1 MNKIFLFKNF
11 FLLYIIVKAS
21 SQNSFEVIEIN
32 NSTNSDYVPFSIHID
47 FQALNDT
54 PLEIEY
60 NNEIKK
66 YILIAKKIIESF
78 LSTNIRYN
86 ISSLNLGKICNNAEL
101 DNMKTC
107 GFNTN
112 LIIIPIFDLY
122 NDIIEKV
129 IDLTDY
135 YICSTLS
142 SDKRPLIATLYLS
155 KLLFHNTGEIILTEI
170 LHDLFHILGFREDIR
185 KNRKINKNCLG
196 EKEPNIEFKKVYK
209 KYNKYYSKKVFL
221 FEMHDKYFHWA
232 QSIKYDIMS
241 FEFYR
246 TMNFNEY
253 TLRYL
258 NNLKWYRVNM
268 NICGCSL
275 KGECSFGVFPYEIYI
290 NSKNYQL
297 YCYRNDVFNHKCYIN
312 KNTYF
317 PYQKKYKSNEF
328 NSDNSYFGKFCRNY
342 DIKYDYN
349 ENILY
354 KNTLIKK
361 NFSEQELIL
370 MSPKINN
377 YCKCH
382 LKTIFFYNE
391 EDNNFNEG
399 VEQNYDLEKLRITDL
414 NKVVYGSFS
423 SINPKHS
430 ITFKKVLKYNNIPII
445 NSEYSP
451 NILWSFLEGDNKY
464 ELLSHLNKYSIIR
477 NSHFGYDL
485 GNKKIAYEYY
495 IDYKRKFP
503 NDFDY
508 MPETYL
514 PNQKDLIKNK
524 FIDYAF
530 IKDDLW
536 LCKKIDGSLGDGISF
551 IKDYNDFTKCN
562 QLITRYIH
570 NPHLINNYKYHIR
583 IYNFISSFIPLKIY
597 IYKEGQIM
605 RASHEYKIDLN
616 STEDQ
621 QAFITNAHINY
632 GKEGY
637 KEDIPLEEFKLIII
651 KEGGNWTY
659 IWEQM
664 KDICIKTIIT
674 IYDKEYNMIKNI
686 AKTDS
691 KSLFYLGMDFMI
703 DENYKVWLLEGNKS
717 PFMEEYDKVN
727 RKNKIGLSTDIFNIL
742 GVIPYD
748 HSNNLPLENNN
759 CHFKNKEEEMIND
772 AFCEFNRPRGNLE
785 LIFPIKDTLS
795 YYKKFFIKD
804 YEENVRLWNLL

>member
-1 MNKIFLFKNF
+1 
-11 FLLYIIVKAS
+11 
-21 SQNSFEVIEIN
+21 
-32 NSTNSDYVPFSIHID
+32 
-47 FQALNDT
+47 
-54 PLEIEY
+54 
-60 NNEIKK
+60 
-66 YILIAKKIIESF
+66 
-78 LSTNIRYN
+78 
-86 ISSLNLGKICNNAEL
+86 
-101 DNMKTC
+101 
-107 GFNTN
+107 
-112 LIIIPIFDLY
+112 
-122 NDIIEKV
+122 
-129 IDLTDY
+129 
-135 YICSTLS
+135 
-142 SDKRPLIATLYLS
+142 
-155 KLLFHNTGEIILTEI
+155 
-170 LHDLFHILGFREDIR
+170 
-185 KNRKINKNCLG
+185 
-196 EKEPNIEFKKVYK
+196 
-209 KYNKYYSKKVFL
+209 
-221 FEMHDKYFHWA
+221 
-232 QSIKYDIMS
+232 
-241 FEFYR
+241 
-246 TMNFNEY
+246 MNFNEF

-258 NNLKWYRVNM
+258 QNLKWFRVNM

-290 NSKNYQL
+290 NPKNYQL
-297 YCYRNDVFNHKCYIN
+297 YCYRNDVFNNKCIIN

-317 PYQKKYKSNEF
+317 PYQKKYKSNKF
-328 NSDNSYFGKFCRNY
+328 NSYKNYFRRKFCRNY

-354 KNTLIKK
+354 RSTLMKK
-361 NFSEQELIL
+361 NFSEQELTLI
-370 MSPKINN
+370 SPKINN

-391 EDNNFNEG
+391 EDNNFNKG
-399 VEQNYDLEKLRITDL
+399 VEKNYDLEKLRITDL

-423 SINPKHS
+423 PYNSKHS
-430 ITFKKVLKYNNIPII
+430 ITFKKVLKYNNISII

-451 NILWSFLEGDNKY
+451 NILWSFLESDNKY

-477 NSHFGYDL
+477 DSHFGYDL

-524 FIDYAF
+524 FNNYTF
-530 IKDDLW
+530 IKNDLW
-536 LCKKIDGSLGDGISF
+536 LCKKMDGSLGSGISF

-616 STEDQ
+616 STEDR

-637 KEDIPLEEFKLIII
+637 EEDISLEEFKLIII

-674 IYDKEYNMIKNI
+674 IYDKEYNMIKNF

-703 DENYKVWLLEGNKS
+703 DENYKVWLLESNKS

-742 GVIPYD
+742 GFIPYD

-759 CHFKNKEEEMIND
+759 CDFRNKEEEMINN

-795 YYKKFFIKD
+795 YYKQFFIKD

>member
-1 MNKIFLFKNF
+1 MFHFKIF

-21 SQNSFEVIEIN
+21 SQNYFEVIKIK
-32 NSTNSDYVPFSIHID
+32 NSTNSNYAPFSIYID

-54 PLEIEY
+54 SLEKDY
-60 NNEIKK
+60 NNQIKK
-66 YILIAKKIIESF
+66 YILIAKKIIESL
-78 LSTNIRYN
+78 LSTNVRYN
-86 ISSLNLGKICNNAEL
+86 ISSLNLGNLCNNSQL
-101 DNMKTC
+101 DNMRTSA
-107 GFNTN
+107 FNTN
-112 LIIIPIFDLY
+112 LIIIPIFDEF
-122 NDIIEKV
+122 NNIIDKG

-135 YICSTLS
+135 YICSSLN
-142 SDKRPLIATLYLS
+142 SDKRPLIATLSIS
-155 KLLFHNTGEIILTEI
+155 KLLFFNTEEIILTEI
-170 LHDLFHILGFREDIR
+170 IHDFFHVLGFREDIR
-185 KNRKINKNCLG
+185 NYRQIKKNCFG
-196 EKEPNIEFKKVYK
+196 EKHQNIELKKVYK
-209 KYNKYYSKKVFL
+209 KYHKIYTKKINL
-221 FEMHDKYFHWA
+221 FEMNDKLFHWA

-246 TMNFNEY
+246 TLNFNEF

-258 NNLKWYRVNM
+258 QNLKWFRVNM

-297 YCYRNDVFNHKCYIN
+297 FCYRNDVFNRKCVIN
-312 KNTYF
+312 QNTYF
-317 PYQKKYKSNEF
+317 PYLKKYKSNKF
-328 NSDNSYFGKFCRNY
+328 NSKKSYFSRKFCRNY

-349 ENILY
+349 ENLLY

-361 NFSEQELIL
+361 NFSEQELTLI
-370 MSPKINN
+370 SPKINN
-377 YCKCH
+377 YCKCD
-382 LKTIFFYNE
+382 LKTIFFYNK
-391 EDNNFNEG
+391 EDNNFNEK
-399 VEQNYDLEKLRITDL
+399 VERNYNLQKLKITDL

-423 SINPKHS
+423 SYNSKHS
-430 ITFKKVLKYNNIPII
+430 ITFRKVLKYNNISII
-445 NSEYSP
+445 KSEYSP

-464 ELLSHLNKYSIIR
+464 EILSHLNKYSIIR
-477 NSHFGYDL
+477 NSHFGYSL
-485 GNKKIAYEYY
+485 GNKKMAYELYF
-495 IDYKRKFP
+495 DYKIKFP
-503 NDFDY
+503 NDFNY

-524 FIDYAF
+524 FRNYTF
-530 IKDDLW
+530 RNNDLW
-536 LCKKIDGSLGDGISF
+536 LCKKMDGSLGIGINF
-551 IKDYNDFTKCN
+551 IKDYNDFSKCN

-583 IYNFISSFIPLKIY
+583 MYNFISSFIPLKIY

-616 STEDQ
+616 NTEDRQ
-621 QAFITNAHINY
+621 VFITNAHINL

-637 KEDIPLEEFKLIII
+637 EEDITLEQLKLIII

-664 KDICIKTIIT
+664 KDICIKIIIT
-674 IYDKEYNMIKNI
+674 IYDKEYNMIKNFE
-686 AKTDS
+686 KTDS

-703 DENYKVWLLEGNKS
+703 DENYKVWLLKGNKS
-717 PFMEEYDKVN
+717 PYMEEYDKVN

-748 HSNNLPLENNN
+748 HSNNLPLEKNN
-759 CHFKNKEEEMIND
+759 CNFRNKEEEMINN

-795 YYKKFFIKD
+795 YYKQFFIKD
-804 YEENVRLWNLL
+804 YEENSRLWNLL